1 LKTEEQA
8 MSTCIDTDTLTWSMA
23 RANTCEVPGCWRQP
37 VIMAGGRSHQAF
49 CDLHLA
55 PAADLALQSPS
66 FPGWYRVEHITTVGD
81 CQITVTVHPL

>member
-1 LKTEEQA
+1 MT
-8 MSTCIDTDTLTWSMA
+8 TCFDTDTLNWSMA
-23 RANTCEVPGCWRQP
+23 RANTCEVPGCCRQP
-37 VIMAGGRSHQAF
+37 VIMAGGQSHQAF

-66 FPGWYRVEHITTVGD
+66 FPGWYRVERITTVGD